1 MNEPLRQFE
10 PVVTTPF
17 SGIDVGDDLKLS
29 VRREG
34 QARQTVTVGQAVFGA
49 RRIVVIGGPCAVEDR
64 ESLEITAAAVAAGG
78 ATMLRGGVFKP
89 RTSPYSFQGLG
100 SAGLQLLADARART
114 GLPVVTEIIDPRDV
128 ALVAAT
134 ADMLQIG
141 SRSVQNV
148 PLLREAGASGKPV
161 LLKRGMMTTV
171 REWLGAAEYILAAG
185 GNDLVLCERG
195 IRTFEA
201 TTRNTLDLGSVA
213 VVKEIT
219 HLPVIVDPSHAAG
232 DARLVTALS
241 RAAIAVGADGLLIE
255 VHHQPD
261 TARSDAAQSLNCAQ
275 FDDLVTACR
284 AVARA
289 VGRDL

>member
-261 TARSDAAQSLNCAQ
+261 TASSDAAQSLNCAQ

>member
-10 PVVTTPF
+10 PVAATPF
-17 SGIDVGDDLKLS
+17 LGIGECDDLKLA

-34 QARQTVTVGQAVFGA
+34 QSRQTVTVGHAVFGA
-49 RRIVVIGGPCAVEDR
+49 RRIVVIGGPCAVEDSA
-64 ESLEITAAAVAAGG
+64 SLEITAAAVAAGG

-100 SAGLQLLADARART
+100 SAGLQLLAEARALT
-114 GLPVVTEIIDPRDV
+114 GLPVVTEVLDPRDV

-148 PLLREAGASGKPV
+148 PLLREAGASGKPI

-171 REWLGAAEYILAAG
+171 REWLGAAEYILDAG
-185 GNDLVLCERG
+185 GSDLVLCERG

-213 VVKEIT
+213 VVKELT

-261 TARSDAAQSLNCAQ
+261 TARSDGAQSLNCAQ
-275 FDDLVTACR
+275 FDDLITACR
-284 AVARA
+284 AVAHA

>member
-49 RRIVVIGGPCAVEDR
+49 RRVVMIGGPCAGEDR

-114 GLPVVTEIIDPRDV
+114 GLPVVTEVIDPRDV

-201 TTRNTLDLGSVA
+201 ATRNTLDLGSVA

>member
-78 ATMLRGGVFKP
+78 ATMLRGGVFKA

-100 SAGLQLLADARART
+100 STGLQLLADARART
-114 GLPVVTEIIDPRDV
+114 GLPVVTEVIDPRDV

-148 PLLREAGASGKPV
+148 PLLREAGASDKPV

-261 TARSDAAQSLNCAQ
+261 TASSDAAQSLNCAQ

>member
-114 GLPVVTEIIDPRDV
+114 GLPVVTEVIDPRDV

-261 TARSDAAQSLNCAQ
+261 TASSDAAQSLNCAQ